1 MLQKLG
7 FVPGYNKQVT
17 ELGAEGQWFDGN
29 NVRFRYG
36 SPEKLGGW
44 DQLGEDKLTGAG
56 RALHHWDNNSGT
68 KYAAIGT
75 NRMLYAYSGGTFY
88 DITPIRVS
96 IANVIFSSAS
106 GTPTVTVTFPSSHG
120 MEENDIILFDGVSGV
135 TAVGS
140 TFNDASFE
148 DKKFMATS
156 VPTSTS
162 ITITMASNETGTQ
175 LNNSGDATG
184 KPFYH
189 VGPSQ
194 QLGGF
199 GWGTANFGGTAS
211 GIATTTLSTALTDT
225 TTTNIVIANSTA
237 FPDSGE
243 IRIGTED
250 ISYTNNDQATGTLS
264 GGARGV
270 NGTTKATHS
279 AGATVSNISAFVAWG
294 ESSTDDVTLNPGLWV
309 LDNFG
314 TKLIALIYN
323 GECFEWD
330 AQPTNATSVRATLL
344 ANAPTA
350 SRHVLVS
357 TPDRHLVFFGT
368 ETTVGDKSTQDDM
381 FIRFSDQENI
391 DGSTAYTVTAE
402 NTAGTQR
409 LAAGSKIMGAI
420 KGRDAIYVWT
430 DTALFLMQFVGAP
443 FTFSFQQ
450 VGTNCGLSGKNACV
464 EVDGVAYWMSEN
476 GFFTYDGQLKSMPCL
491 VEDFV
496 FDDINFTSRDLINCG
511 LNNLFT
517 EVNWFYCSNGSNQID
532 RAVTFNY
539 LESTSKRTVWTI
551 NSITTETNSSGA
563 NVKIGLPRASWADSA
578 VFNKPH
584 ANYYDPDSNAS
595 YDVIGNTDGC
605 TIYYE
610 HETGTDQI
618 DSGGVVTPLKGTITS
633 GEFDITQKRA
643 ASGQSMGMPDIRG
656 DGEYI
661 AKISRIIP
669 DFIEQ
674 VGNTRVS
681 LVTTDYPINTPVVR
695 PFDITTTQTKQD
707 VRIRARAIALQISN
721 TAAAQ
726 NWKLGTF
733 RLDIMPDGRRG

>member
-1 MLQKLG
+1 M
-7 FVPGYNKQVT
+7 P
-17 ELGAEGQWFDGN
+17 
-29 NVRFRYG
+29 
-36 SPEKLGGW
+36 
-44 DQLGEDKLTGAG
+44 
-56 RALHHWDNNSGT
+56 
-68 KYAAIGT
+68 
-75 NRMLYAYSGGTFY
+75 
-88 DITPIRVS
+88 
-96 IANVIFSSAS
+96 
-106 GTPTVTVTFPSSHG
+106 
-120 MEENDIILFDGVSGV
+120 
-135 TAVGS
+135 
-140 TFNDASFE
+140 
-148 DKKFMATS
+148 
-156 VPTSTS
+156 
-162 ITITMASNETGTQ
+162 SNETGTQ
-175 LNNSGDATG
+175 LSNSGDATG

-211 GIATTTLSTALTDT
+211 GIATTTLTTALTDT
-225 TTTNIVIANSTA
+225 ITTNIVIANSTA

-402 NTAGTQR
+402 NSAGTQR

-491 VEDFV
+491 V
-496 FDDINFTSRDLINCG
+496 
-511 LNNLFT
+511 
-517 EVNWFYCSNGSNQID
+517 
-532 RAVTFNY
+532 
-539 LESTSKRTVWTI
+539 
-551 NSITTETNSSGA
+551 
-563 NVKIGLPRASWADSA
+563 
-578 VFNKPH
+578 
-584 ANYYDPDSNAS
+584 
-595 YDVIGNTDGC
+595 
-605 TIYYE
+605 
-610 HETGTDQI
+610 
-618 DSGGVVTPLKGTITS
+618 
-633 GEFDITQKRA
+633 
-643 ASGQSMGMPDIRG
+643 
-656 DGEYI
+656 
-661 AKISRIIP
+661 
-669 DFIEQ
+669 
-674 VGNTRVS
+674 
-681 LVTTDYPINTPVVR
+681 
-695 PFDITTTQTKQD
+695 
-707 VRIRARAIALQISN
+707 
-721 TAAAQ
+721 
-726 NWKLGTF
+726 
-733 RLDIMPDGRRG
+733 